1 MRYGELL
8 EEYIRKYQKHY
19 IISAE
24 NLGPMYYIIDK
35 IDNKFID
42 VGIAEQSMI
51 GIATGLALRKKI
63 PVVHAMAAFL
73 MMRAFEFIRTN
84 IGVSKLPV
92 KLIGTSAGILS
103 EWNGVT
109 HQAVEDIALA
119 MSIVGLNIFCPA
131 DSDELICG
139 MKKILMDDKPWYIR
153 YIDYSTNI
161 KHNEFQIGR
170 AEYFGTHTGTVVVT
184 YGYMLRIV
192 LEAAKYLK
200 SKYKIEITVINL
212 RTIRPLDK
220 ELILSLSDKSVNL
233 ICVEDHLV
241 YGGVYTIISDLLRR
255 NHSKIKLYSIGF
267 NDYFQPGTILDIL
280 EAEYMSTEKIGERI
294 KNIIENSL

>member
-131 DSDELICG
+131 DNDELICG

-200 SKYKIEITVINL
+200 NRDNCYKFKN
-212 RTIRPLDK
+212 
-220 ELILSLSDKSVNL
+220 N
-233 ICVEDHLV
+233 
-241 YGGVYTIISDLLRR
+241 
-255 NHSKIKLYSIGF
+255 
-267 NDYFQPGTILDIL
+267 
-280 EAEYMSTEKIGERI
+280 STA
-294 KNIIENSL
+294 